1 MKIFLP
7 VIGTDRRCQVMDVPN
22 TPVVRSSSHQDNQMA
37 RAVQITA
44 RKVEKKP
51 KEETDDERKIRVREE
66 MEKKRNKSTKAAA
79 RKAVKG
85 KTVKKINTYFKK
97 S

>member
-7 VIGTDRRCQVMDVPN
+7 VIGTDRRYRVMDVPN
-22 TPVVRSSSHQDNQMA
+22 TPVVTSSSHQDNQMA

-66 MEKKRNKSTKAAA
+66 MDKKRNKSTKAAA

-85 KTVKKINTYFKK
+85 KIVKKINTYFK
-97 S
+97 

>member
-1 MKIFLP
+1 M
-7 VIGTDRRCQVMDVPN
+7 VVPN
-22 TPVVRSSSHQDNQMA
+22 TPVVTSSSHHDNQMA

-44 RKVEKKP
+44 RKVEKQP
-51 KEETDDERKIRVREE
+51 KEETDDERKIRLREE
-66 MEKKRNKSTKAAA
+66 IEKKRIKSTKAAA

-97 S
+97 T